1 MSLYS
6 SDIWGFMRNLGP
18 GIVFV
23 TKELPASKHEI
34 KMNRDNKSAR

>member
-23 TKELPASKHEI
+23 TKELPASNHEI
-34 KMNRDNKSAR
+34 KMNRDNKSAS